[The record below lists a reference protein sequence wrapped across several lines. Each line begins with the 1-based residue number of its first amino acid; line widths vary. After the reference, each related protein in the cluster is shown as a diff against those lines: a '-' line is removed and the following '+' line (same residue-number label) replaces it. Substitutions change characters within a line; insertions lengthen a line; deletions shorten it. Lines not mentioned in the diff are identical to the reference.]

1 MPCVNGKI
9 NMMFAYFCL
18 VFNFSAVE
26 KGKEV
31 IVPLVINTYNNMM
44 DGVDQSD
51 QMINSY
57 PVKHKRL
64 KNGIRKYG
72 FILSILLH
80 SMLIYYI
87 KRKVPNRDHES
98 FIKVNFTNY

>member
-44 DGVDQSD
+44 DGVDQ
-51 QMINSY
+51 
-57 PVKHKRL
+57 
-64 KNGIRKYG
+64 
-72 FILSILLH
+72 
-80 SMLIYYI
+80 I
-87 KRKVPNRDHES
+87 K
-98 FIKVNFTNY
+98 